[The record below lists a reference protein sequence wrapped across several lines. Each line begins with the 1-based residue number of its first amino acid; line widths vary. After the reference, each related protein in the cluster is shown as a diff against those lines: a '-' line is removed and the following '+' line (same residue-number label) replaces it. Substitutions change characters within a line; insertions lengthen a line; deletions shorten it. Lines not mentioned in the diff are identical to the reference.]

1 MLLWSDCIPCAL
13 RLALSLARSAFPS
26 EREVDGFMQ
35 EVLTMPAFSK
45 GDWSLT
51 SPHLAGAIWRL
62 LVERSGDP
70 DPLAEAKA
78 NQNAAALALYPA
90 AREHVLAAADPFL
103 EAVKLAI
110 LGNAIDAM
118 VDTSAAPADSLLET
132 LGTVSLDLEAVSG
145 LRGRLARADRVVWFS
160 DNCGE
165 IVFDRL
171 LLEVLH
177 GQYDLEVTYVTHTV
191 PVLNDALPADA
202 LAVGLGEV
210 ARVVANGAREALP
223 GNLVAELAPEVAE
236 KVGEAQLVISK
247 GVANFELLSWEGALE
262 GRVSYLLHGKCHPIC
277 SVHGI
282 DRGDLVVH
290 NG

>member
-1 MLLWSDCIPCAL
+1 MQIWSDCIPCTL
-13 RLALSLARSAFPS
+13 RLALNLARSALPS
-26 EREVDGFMQ
+26 EREVDGFMR
-35 EVLTMPAFSK
+35 EVLAMSAFSE

-51 SPHLAGAIWRL
+51 SPHLTGDIWRL

-70 DPLAEAKA
+70 DPLAEVKA
-78 NQNAAALALYPA
+78 RQNAAALAIYPA
-90 AREHVLAAADPFL
+90 ARKYVLGASDPFL

-118 VDTSAAPADSLLET
+118 VETEAAPADRLLDT
-132 LGTVSLDLEAVSG
+132 LGSVSLDVDAVRA
-145 LRGRLARADRVVWFS
+145 LRRRLAEAQRIVWFS

-177 GQYDLEVTYVTHTV
+177 AEWDLEVAYVTHTV

-202 LAVGLGEV
+202 LAVGLGAV
-210 ARVVANGAREALP
+210 ARVMENGSHAPLP
-223 GNLVAELAPEVAE
+223 GNLVAELSSEVAE
-236 KVGEAQLVISK
+236 EVEAAQLVISK
-247 GVANFELLSWEGALE
+247 GVANFELLSWEGALA
-262 GRVSYLLHGKCHPIC
+262 GRVSYLIHGKCHPIC
-277 SVHGI
+277 SVHAI
-282 DRGDLVVH
+282 ERGDLVVH

>member
-1 MLLWSDCIPCAL
+1 MLVWSDCIPCTL
-13 RLALSLARSAFPS
+13 RLALSLARSAFAS
-26 EREVDGFMQ
+26 EEEVDAFMR
-35 EVLTMPAFSK
+35 EALTMPAFSA
-45 GDWSLT
+45 GDWSRT
-51 SPHLAGAIWRL
+51 SAHLSGGIFRM

-70 DPLAEAKA
+70 DPLAQAKA
-78 NQNAAALALYPA
+78 GQNAAALALYPA
-90 AREHVLAAADPFL
+90 AREHVFAASDPFS

-118 VDTSAAPADSLLET
+118 VDTSAAPPERLLET
-132 LGTVSLDLEAVSG
+132 LATAALDPEAVSA
-145 LRGRLARADRVVWFS
+145 LRHRLAQAHRVAWFS

-177 GQYDLEVTYVTHTV
+177 TMYELEVTYITHTV
-191 PVLNDALPADA
+191 PVLNDALVADA
-202 LAVGLGEV
+202 LAVGVGEV

-223 GNLVAELAPEVAE
+223 GNLVAELGPEAAGALREAE
-236 KVGEAQLVISK
+236 LVISK
-247 GVANFELLSWEGALE
+247 GVANYELLSWEGALD

-282 DRGDLVVH
+282 SRGDLVVH